1 MLSHT
6 QIIIFITA
14 IVSIVAFSSTTI
26 KEQLLFKPVL
36 IQKRN
41 EWYRFFTSGLIHADW
56 EHLLFNMLT
65 LYLFGEGLETQFNR
79 DNLFGENGAILY
91 STLYISAFPF
101 SMITS
106 YWKHKQNTRYASLGA
121 SGAVSAIL
129 FASIL
134 LNPTIKIGFFILP
147 PVIPGFVFGPA
158 YLLLSSY
165 LNKKGKDNINHAAH
179 IAGAIYGV
187 IFTLAAAYY
196 FKSQT
201 AVLDNFILQ
210 VAAYLR

>member
-26 KEQLLFKPVL
+26 KEQLLFKPVQ

-79 DNLFGENGAILY
+79 DNLFGENGVILY

-201 AVLDNFILQ
+201 VVLDNFILQ

>member
-26 KEQLLFKPVL
+26 KEQLLFKPVQ

-65 LYLFGEGLETQFNR
+65 LYLFGEGLEAQFNR
-79 DNLFGENGAILY
+79 DNLFGENGVILY

>member
-26 KEQLLFKPVL
+26 KEQLLFKPVQ

-65 LYLFGEGLETQFNR
+65 LYLFGEGLEAQFNR
-79 DNLFGENGAILY
+79 DNLFGENGVILY

-187 IFTLAAAYY
+187 IFTLAEAYY